1 MASGAYHKRDLYS
14 EIAELDCGVKLV
26 GTLGCTLNQGPHHR
40 RGLDPLV
47 GRKARTMTPKPITIG
62 K

>member
-40 RGLDPLV
+40 RPSIQDCP
-47 GRKARTMTPKPITIG
+47 R
-62 K
+62 